1 MPLSEQS
8 IVSTLHGNS
17 GRLACGALCLLISST
32 YSDHMCVEW
41 WWCSVVILIAS
52 IALFQ
57 FVGGA
62 GRSAY
67 SVGGGKH
74 VSDGTHA
81 HMLGS

>member
-1 MPLSEQS
+1 MWG
-8 IVSTLHGNS
+8 IVF
-17 GRLACGALCLLISST
+17 ADQQ

-74 VSDGTHA
+74 VSERQWV
-81 HMLGS
+81 SKSVSK

>member
-1 MPLSEQS
+1 M
-8 IVSTLHGNS
+8 
-17 GRLACGALCLLISST
+17 LADQQ
-32 YSDHMCVEW
+32 YSDHMRVQW

-74 VSDGTHA
+74 ASERKWVSK
-81 HMLGS
+81 LVSR

>member
-1 MPLSEQS
+1 MFADQQ
-8 IVSTLHGNS
+8 
-17 GRLACGALCLLISST
+17 

-41 WWCSVVILIAS
+41 WWCSVVRLIAS

-74 VSDGTHA
+74 VSERQWVST
-81 HMLGS
+81 SVSK